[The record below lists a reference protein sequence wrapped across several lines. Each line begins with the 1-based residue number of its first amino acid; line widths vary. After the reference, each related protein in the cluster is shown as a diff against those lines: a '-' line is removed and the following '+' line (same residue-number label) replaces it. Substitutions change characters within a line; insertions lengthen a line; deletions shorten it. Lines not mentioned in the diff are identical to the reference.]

1 MFAIDSQSRCPV
13 YEPVSYT
20 HLDVYKRQRF
30 LFADAS
36 TFLGY
41 NSNLR
46 SLVVDKLA
54 NCDIVIFN
62 RFTGDMDPMDFHK
75 IVRGISRRAN
85 IAYEYENLSLIHI

>member
-1 MFAIDSQSRCPV
+1 MWQLSSLFNNMPESWTV
-13 YEPVSYT
+13 Y
-20 HLDVYKRQRF
+20 QRF

-75 IVRGISRRAN
+75 IVRGIKPPGEHR
-85 IAYEYENLSLIHI
+85 I